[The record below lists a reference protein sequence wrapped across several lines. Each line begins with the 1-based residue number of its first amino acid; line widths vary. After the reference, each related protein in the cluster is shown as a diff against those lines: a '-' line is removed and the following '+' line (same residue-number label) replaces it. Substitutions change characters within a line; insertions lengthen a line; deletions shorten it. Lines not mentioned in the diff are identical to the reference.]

1 MGNKGKSKK
10 ANKGKSKNSKLT
22 KNQQLWK
29 KETKRIN
36 EFIKRAEK
44 RGYRFEKNIIPNTPK
59 RITKKQLDIL
69 KNLNKNTL
77 YKYAEFLDDDT
88 GKIVSGVEG
97 QHIERSR
104 AAKKAW
110 DTRRQ
115 GLEIGVIEPKIPI
128 VDIVDIIGERLAQL
142 EYVSGLIGQDL
153 EPDYRYIWYRVFRNE
168 QYNAQAYYTEIWKQ
182 TIFRYQAANALQE
195 LDEYCMQYAT
205 DILNCIDFVYWAS
218 RQEEVGNWRH
228 LNSKLII
235 LLKAGETPTLDESKR
250 LGEIIDSNELIDEY
264 ES

>member
-1 MGNKGKSKK
+1 MGNKGKPKK
-10 ANKGKSKNSKLT
+10 ANKGKSKSSKLT

-44 RGYRFEKNIIPNTPK
+44 RGYRFEKNIIPNMPK
-59 RITKKQLDIL
+59 RVTKKQLDIL

-77 YKYAEFLDDDT
+77 YKYAEYLDDDT
-88 GKIVSGVEG
+88 GKIVSGEEG
-97 QHIERSR
+97 RHIERSQ

-110 DTRRQ
+110 DTRKQ
-115 GLEIGVIEPKIPI
+115 ISSPDIPT

-195 LDEYCMQYAT
+195 LEDYCTQYAT

-218 RQEEVGNWRH
+218 KQEEVGNWRH

-235 LLKAGETPTLDESKR
+235 LLKAGETPSLDESKR

>member
-1 MGNKGKSKK
+1 MGNKGKSKRV
-10 ANKGKSKNSKLT
+10 NKGKSKSSKLT
-22 KNQQLWK
+22 KNQQLWE

-88 GKIVSGVEG
+88 GKIVSGIEG
-97 QHIERSR
+97 RHIERSR

-110 DTRRQ
+110 DTRKQ
-115 GLEIGVIEPKIPI
+115 ISSTDIPT

-142 EYVSGLIGQDL
+142 EYVSGLIEQDL

-168 QYNAQAYYTEIWKQ
+168 QYNAQTYYTEIWKQ
-182 TIFRYQAANALQE
+182 TIFRYQAANALQDLE
-195 LDEYCMQYAT
+195 DYCTQYAS

-218 RQEEVGNWRH
+218 KQEEVGNWRH

-235 LLKAGETPTLDESKR
+235 LLKAGETPSLDESKR
-250 LGEIIDSNELIDEY
+250 LGEIIDSNELVDEY
-264 ES
+264 EG

>member
-1 MGNKGKSKK
+1 MGNKGTSKK
-10 ANKGKSKNSKLT
+10 GNKGKNKTPKLT
-22 KNQQLWK
+22 KNQQLWE
-29 KETKRIN
+29 KETKRIKQ
-36 EFIKRAEK
+36 FINRAEK
-44 RGYRFEKNIIPNTPK
+44 RGYRFEKNIIPDRPK
-59 RITKKQLDIL
+59 RVTKKQLDIL

-88 GKIVSGVEG
+88 GKIVSGEEG
-97 QHIERSR
+97 RQIERSR
-104 AAKKAW
+104 SSKKAW
-110 DTRRQ
+110 DTRKQ
-115 GLEIGVIEPKIPI
+115 VSSPDIPT

-182 TIFRYQAANALQE
+182 TIFRYQAANALQDLE
-195 LDEYCMQYAT
+195 GYCTQYAT

-218 RQEEVGNWRH
+218 KQEEVGNWRH

-250 LGEIIDSNELIDEY
+250 LGEIIDSNELVDEY
-264 ES
+264 EG